1 MRILLA
7 EDDDL
12 LGEAIQ
18 DGLNFKGHQVDW
30 LTNGQSASLAISS
43 EQYDCIILDIG
54 MPKLTG
60 LEVLDQLRLSG
71 NQTPV
76 LILTAM
82 DAVSDRITGLDKGAD
97 DYLTKPFD
105 MDELAA
111 RLRALTRRSKGRSQ
125 PTINHG
131 EIVVYPDA
139 YRVEKNGKNLNL
151 SRREY
156 ALFIRLVE
164 NSGKVF
170 SQADLENALYSWDG
184 NIESNTIQVH
194 IHNIRKKI
202 DKSIIRT
209 IRGVGYVVDKIS

>member
-18 DGLNFKGHQVDW
+18 DGLRFKGHQVDW
-30 LTNGQSASLAISS
+30 FSDGQSASLAIST

-60 LEVLDQLRLSG
+60 LEVLDNLRISD

-76 LILTAM
+76 LILTAR
-82 DAVSDRITGLDKGAD
+82 DAVSDRIAGLDKGAD

-111 RLRALTRRSKGRSQ
+111 RLRALARRSKGRSQ

-131 EIVVYPDA
+131 DIVVYPDSHQ
-139 YRVEKNGKNLNL
+139 VEKNGENLNL

-156 ALFIRLVE
+156 ALFYKLIE
-164 NSGKVF
+164 SAGKVF
-170 SQADLENALYSWDG
+170 SQAELEDALYSWDG
-184 NIESNTIQVH
+184 DIESNTIQVH

-202 DKSIIRT
+202 DKKVIRT

>member
-18 DGLNFKGHQVDW
+18 DGLSFNGHQVDW
-30 LTNGQSASLAISS
+30 LTDGLSASLAIST

-60 LEVLDQLRLSG
+60 LEVLDKLRLSG

-82 DAVSDRITGLDKGAD
+82 GAVSDRVTGLDKGAD

-125 PTINHG
+125 PAINHG

-139 YRVEKNGKNLNL
+139 YRVEKNGKNLEL

-170 SQADLENALYSWDG
+170 SQSDLEDALYSWDG
-184 NIESNTIQVH
+184 DIESNTIQVH

-202 DKSIIRT
+202 DKNIIRT
-209 IRGVGYVVDKIS
+209 IRGVGYVVDKVS